1 MSETDTEHTELPD
14 DVTAVETEETQP
26 LKLQVSV
33 AIPSTCERHVTVV
46 VPREDIERYIAVEF
60 DELVPKAAV
69 PGFRPGRA
77 PRKLVMNRFKDNV
90 KDQVKGKLVVDAMSQ
105 VTEEQKFSAISEP
118 DMKFDA
124 IKMPDDGPLTFEFT
138 LEVRPDFELPEW
150 KGLTLVRPEATITDE
165 DVEQHLKKL
174 LVRHGK
180 LVDRDGPAEVDDH
193 ATFNITFRLDGEVL
207 SRVEDK
213 ALALKPKL
221 SFRDAQLD
229 GFADLIAGARAGE
242 RREAKLTISQ
252 DAEGEALR
260 GKEVTAEFEI
270 VKVQRLECPKL
281 TPHFLEM
288 IGGFADEADL
298 KSTVREEL
306 ERQNRYRQQ
315 QYVRRQITDQLTR
328 NANWKLPP
336 KLLKKQ
342 TGRELARMKLELQS
356 SGFSDEVIQAHSNQ
370 LQRNSQAYTDLALK
384 EHFILERLAEE
395 EKIEADP
402 GDFDRE
408 IQLIAEQ
415 NGIPPRRVRARLE
428 KRGEMDSLRNQIIER
443 KVIELITSHSLVTDK
458 PAESPAADDVV
469 AVDHVVSGDRE
480 PVEIP
485 EATHSDVA
493 KSLPG
498 QTEHK

>member
-1 MSETDTEHTELPD
+1 MSDTDSERTDLPD
-14 DVTAVETEETQP
+14 DATAVETEEKQP
-26 LKLQVSV
+26 LKLKVSV
-33 AIPSTCERHVTVV
+33 AVPSTCERHVTVE
-46 VPREDIERYIAVEF
+46 VPREDIERYIDAEF
-60 DELVPKAAV
+60 DELVPKAEV

-77 PRKLVMNRFKDNV
+77 PRKLVMNRFKDSV

-105 VTEEQKFSAISEP
+105 VTEEQNFSAISEP

-124 IKMPDDGPLTFEFT
+124 IEMTDDGPLTFEFT
-138 LEVRPDFELPEW
+138 LEVRPEFDLPEW
-150 KGLTLVRPEATITDE
+150 KGLTLERPEATITDE
-165 DVEQHLKKL
+165 DVQQHLQKL
-174 LVRHGK
+174 LARYGK
-180 LVDRDGPAEVDDH
+180 LVDREGAAQSGDY
-193 ATFNITFRLDGEVL
+193 ATFNITFSLDGEVL

-213 ALALKPKL
+213 TLALKPKL

-229 GFADLIAGARAGE
+229 GFSDLIVGAKAGE

-260 GKEVTAEFEI
+260 GKEVSAEFEI
-270 VKVQRLECPKL
+270 VKVQHLELPKL
-281 TPHFLEM
+281 TPHFLET
-288 IGGFADEADL
+288 IGGFIDEADL

-306 ERQNRYRQQ
+306 ERQNKYRQQ

-328 NANWKLPP
+328 NANWELPP

-342 TGRELARMKLELQS
+342 TRRELQRMVLELQS
-356 SGFSDEVIQAHSNQ
+356 SGFGDEVIQAHSNQ
-370 LQRNSQAYTDLALK
+370 LQRNSQAYTALALK

-395 EKIEADP
+395 EKIDADP
-402 GDFDRE
+402 GDFDHE
-408 IQLIAEQ
+408 IELIAEQ

-458 PAESPAADDVV
+458 PAEAPAADDVV
-469 AVDHVVSGDRE
+469 AVDHAVSGDRE